1 MDMGGNDNMYAKSI
15 RLRRML
21 ILLAAMLVML
31 SACGGQSQTAGNKE
45 TGAGASGTNGGQ
57 TAATASAEPETQ
69 AKDEGVLTV
78 YLNDF
83 DEMIGPMFE
92 EATGYKVELVPG
104 NGAEVM
110 SRIQAE
116 KGNPHWDVV
125 WIDAMPSIY
134 ALGQEGQ
141 LLEGWTP
148 ENANLLTDKFKSF
161 VPENKTFY
169 PTGAHAAGV
178 IVYNKNEL
186 KEGEAPTRWSDF
198 SLPQYKDMI
207 GMADPAVA
215 APAYPFVSWFF
226 NEQGLDQGKAYFDG
240 LFANGLRVYP
250 KNPNVVTAL
259 SSGEIK
265 VAALQESNAYKMVNN
280 GDPIEIVWP
289 EEGAPAS
296 VRVAAIQ
303 KDTKN
308 PNAAKAFI
316 DFLLNPKTQQAL
328 IDKGEEAYFE
338 PSAKDVK
345 PKADRDPDAK
355 LVNAEA
361 AWAAEHEAEI
371 KQWFADKAV
380 Q

>member
-1 MDMGGNDNMYAKSI
+1 MYSKSI

-45 TGAGASGTNGGQ
+45 TGSGASGTNGGQ

-141 LLEGWTP
+141 LLERWTP

-345 PKADRDPDAK
+345 PKGDRDPDAK